1 MPDPETVRTTID
13 RSVRAL
19 TLRPGTGL
27 KTAVSRIRVHDGT
40 TCDIEEGR
48 WKLVADLSEKGGGNG
63 AGPDP
68 GVLGRA
74 ALGSCLA
81 MGYAIWAAV
90 RGVPVS
96 NIEVEIQAD
105 FDVGGQY
112 GLGDAAPGYSEIRY
126 SVVIESPAPEADV
139 MAVIEEADRK
149 SSYLDVFTRPQKL
162 VRDVRIVAVPGE

>member
-13 RSVRAL
+13 RSIRAL

-27 KTAVSRIRVHDGT
+27 KTAVSRIRVRDGT
-40 TCDIEEGR
+40 TCEIEEGR

-90 RGVPVS
+90 RGVPMS
-96 NIEVEIQAD
+96 SIEVEIHAD

-112 GLGDAAPGYSEIRY
+112 GVGDAPPGYTEIRCK
-126 SVVIESPAPEADV
+126 VAIESPAPKAEV
-139 MAVIEEADRK
+139 MAVVEEADRR
-149 SSYLDVFTRPQKL
+149 SSYLDVFTRAQKV
-162 VRDVRIVAVPGE
+162 VRDIHIATPGE